1 MATLTS
7 AQRDAVAAEVH
18 RRLSGSWLRIGVDKS
33 AVRAVIDE
41 MDSGLE
47 SAESTILG
55 NVSPAANTWLTSRP
69 TIARAILE
77 YVAQS
82 RRENL

>member
-18 RRLSGSWLRIGVDKS
+18 RRLSGSWQRISIDKS

-41 MDSGLE
+41 MDLGLE
-47 SAESTILG
+47 GAESTILS
-55 NVSPAANTWLTSRP
+55 NVSPAANTWLSSRP
-69 TIARAILE
+69 VVARAILE